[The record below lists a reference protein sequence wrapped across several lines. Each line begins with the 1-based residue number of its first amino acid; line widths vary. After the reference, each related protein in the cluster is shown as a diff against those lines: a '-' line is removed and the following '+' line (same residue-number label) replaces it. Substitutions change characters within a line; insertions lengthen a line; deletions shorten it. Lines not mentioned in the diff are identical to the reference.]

1 MGRDSL
7 MLWSRME
14 HLHGHKAIMQTPIV
28 NFKDAQLGDGSRIS
42 NIVGH
47 VDRALCECGFM
58 ACSNLGFSDELIQRV
73 FKASATFFSS
83 DQKNKIRSA
92 YLSAEENFGYQA
104 FASEHLDP
112 ANPPDLKETFTMRN
126 ILNATIAD
134 NRWPSVEFKELMQR
148 FFAECLERAL
158 FLQKI
163 LARALNLDEGFF
175 VKFHSGQN
183 ISLRLLHYPACD
195 SSELQDSQLGAG
207 AHTDYGLTTFLFQ
220 DSVEGLEICD
230 KNGDWQAIKPDK
242 SVVLINSGDLLERW
256 TNGKYRSTVHRVK
269 PMTSGKERFS
279 IAFFVDPDSDTEIKV
294 LESCIDTET
303 PRKFS
308 DINAG
313 EYIRGKLE
321 NSHVDFQKEGP
332 L

>member
-1 MGRDSL
+1 
-7 MLWSRME
+7 MLRSRVE
-14 HLHGHKAIMQTPIV
+14 HLHGQKAIMQTPIV

-42 NIVGH
+42 DVVGN
-47 VDRALCECGFM
+47 VDRALSECGFM

-112 ANPPDLKETFTMRN
+112 TNPPDLKETFTMRN

-134 NRWPSVEFKELMQR
+134 NRWPSVEFKELMQH

-158 FLQKI
+158 FLQRI

-183 ISLRLLHYPACD
+183 ISLRLLHYPTCD
-195 SSELQDSQLGAG
+195 SSEVQDSQLGAG

-220 DSVEGLEICD
+220 DSVGGLEICD
-230 KNGDWQAIKPDK
+230 KNGDWQTIKPDK

-256 TNGKYRSTVHRVK
+256 TNGKYRSTLHRVK
-269 PMTSGKERFS
+269 PMTRGKDRFS

-294 LESCIDTET
+294 LESCIDAGT
-303 PRKFS
+303 PQKFS

-313 EYIRGKLE
+313 EYIQGKLE
-321 NSHVDFQKEGP
+321 NSHVDFQKEGTS
-332 L
+332 